1 MPIEA
6 QPLTGVFAAEVHGLD
21 LVNLDGDDLAQL
33 RALMCEHEVLVVR
46 GQTLDPSQQS
56 AFSSRLGPCGEVP
69 FIATMDEFPEVI
81 RVVKEAEEGAAF
93 NFAGA
98 VTRVLPR

>member
-46 GQTLDPSQQS
+46 GQTLLSQS
-56 AFSSRLGPCGEVP
+56 CRLSMCRLG
-69 FIATMDEFPEVI
+69 
-81 RVVKEAEEGAAF
+81 VVTPA
-93 NFAGA
+93 
-98 VTRVLPR
+98 LPQ